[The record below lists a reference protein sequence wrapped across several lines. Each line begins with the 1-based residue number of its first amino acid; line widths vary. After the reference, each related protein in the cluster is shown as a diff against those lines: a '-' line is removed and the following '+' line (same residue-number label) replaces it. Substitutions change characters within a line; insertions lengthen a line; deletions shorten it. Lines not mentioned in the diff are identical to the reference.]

1 MTTVKKLW
9 NKDFIMF
16 AIGMEL
22 FSIGS
27 ELLKFVLPLYVFL
40 ETGSAILMGTVVA
53 ISTVPL
59 VILAPIGG
67 IVSDRLNKRKL
78 LAVMNFAT
86 AIAIVSYFSISGT
99 MELVPATVTIM
110 LVLLGFEG
118 LISPT
123 HDASVPALAP
133 EGALVK
139 ANSAT
144 FLLLMISGIG
154 APIMG
159 GFILSRWGVAPVLL
173 IAIACHLL
181 ATIVNLATKIPYHP
195 QKTNNSLPKTVLTD
209 IRDSIRCVVKE
220 QPELGKVIIIV
231 TLFGVTLGPAFLA
244 LNVVISG
251 YLGMGETVVGLMRG
265 LIAGGGSITVL
276 LIGLL
281 GERVNITITRKLFL
295 ISSISCILMGLTL
308 LLGSSNTLTLIIFVA
323 FFAISSS
330 PMIVLGIIS
339 WSYLGEKSPGHLVGK
354 IMSVAFA
361 SMMLGMVLGN
371 YLYGLLLDHFAQ
383 APAIVMFIMAAAAA
397 GVALI
402 AKVNNWQD
410 YKIQRRLN
418 HEQQN

>member
-9 NKDFIMF
+9 NKDFIKL
-16 AIGMEL
+16 AIGMEF

-53 ISTVPL
+53 ISTIPL

-86 AIAIVSYFSISGT
+86 AIAIASYFGLSGT

-118 LISPT
+118 IISPT
-123 HDASVPALAP
+123 HDASVPALVP

-144 FLLLMISGIG
+144 FLMLMLSGIG

-159 GFILSRWGVAPVLL
+159 GFILSRWGVTPVLF
-173 IAIACHLL
+173 IAVVCHLL
-181 ATIVNLATKIPYHP
+181 ATTVNLATKIPYHP
-195 QKTNNSLPKTVLTD
+195 QETNTSLPKTIITD

-220 QPELGKVIIIV
+220 QPELGKIIIIV

-244 LNVVISG
+244 LNVVVSG

-265 LIAGGGSITVL
+265 LIAGGGSLTVL

-281 GERVNITITRKLFL
+281 GERVNIRISRKLFL
-295 ISSISCILMGLTL
+295 ISSIACALMGLTL
-308 LLGSSNTLTLIIFVA
+308 ILGGRNTLTLIIFVA

-330 PMIVLGIIS
+330 PMTIFGIVT
-339 WSYLGEKSPGHLVGK
+339 WAYLGERSPGHLVGK
-354 IMSVAFA
+354 IMSIAFA
-361 SMMLGMVLGN
+361 SMMLGIVLGN
-371 YLYGLLLDHFAQ
+371 YLYGFLLDHFADT
-383 APAIVMFIMAAAAA
+383 PATVMFIMAGTAI

-402 AKVNNWQD
+402 AKV
-410 YKIQRRLN
+410 KK
-418 HEQQN
+418 